1 MISVKKITTI
11 TAVVSL
17 LLVFFTPIPNSGA
30 ADDIKIKDGSV
41 TKITKPDNISKT
53 TDDALLTNILNVVY
67 SVIGM
72 IAVLIIVICGIM
84 ITTSDG
90 DSQKVATARRGIIY
104 ALVGLLIVVSAFII
118 TGVIQN
124 LGGLE

>member
-1 MISVKKITTI
+1 MISVKKITLI

-17 LLVFFTPIPNSGA
+17 LLVFFTPIPNSNA
-30 ADDIKIKDGSV
+30 ADDIKLKDGSIK
-41 TKITKPDNISKT
+41 KITKPDNISKT
-53 TDDALLTNILNVVY
+53 TDDALLTNILNIVY